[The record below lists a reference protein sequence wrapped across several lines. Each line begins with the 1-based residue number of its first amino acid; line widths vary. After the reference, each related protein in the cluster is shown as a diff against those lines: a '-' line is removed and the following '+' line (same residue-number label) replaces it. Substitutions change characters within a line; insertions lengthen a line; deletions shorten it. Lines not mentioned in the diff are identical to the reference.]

1 MPGRLRRLRRLL
13 VLGVVVVVA
22 VLALRHLGEEAALP
36 FRSPAIGVV
45 EIRGVISES
54 EDTVATLKRFGETD
68 GIGAVVVRVESP
80 GGAVGP
86 SQEIH
91 DAVTRLRQKKPV
103 VASLG
108 SLAASGGYYVAAACK
123 PIVANPG
130 TLTGSIGVVMAVRN
144 LEGLADWAGVK
155 ETVIK
160 SAPYKDIAN
169 PLRTLTA
176 EERVLLQRMVD
187 DVHGQ
192 FVQAVAQGRAMSEEA
207 VRQVAD
213 GRLYS
218 GAQARELGLVD
229 TLGGLEDA
237 VALAAEAAGLEGEP
251 RTVRAG
257 ARRRLPWVEWL
268 DGLFGWSSDELRLAR
283 LPEGPLFL
291 YLGREPEMR

>member
-1 MPGRLRRLRRLL
+1 MPRRSRRLRRLL
-13 VLGVVVVVA
+13 VLGVLLAGA
-22 VLALRHLGEEAALP
+22 VLALRHLAGEAALP
-36 FRSPAIGVV
+36 FQTPAIGVV

-54 EDTVATLKRFGETD
+54 DDIVDTLKRFGEAD
-68 GIGAVVVRVESP
+68 GIGAVVIRVESP

-86 SQEIH
+86 SQEIY
-91 DAVTRLRQKKPV
+91 DAVTRLRKKKPV

-130 TLTGSIGVVMAVRN
+130 TLTGSIGVIMAVRN
-144 LEGLADWAGVK
+144 LEGLAGWVGVN

-169 PLRTLTA
+169 PLRTVTP
-176 EERVLLQRMVD
+176 EEQTILQRMVD

-192 FVQAVAQGRAMSEEA
+192 FVHAVAQGRAMSEEA
-207 VRQVAD
+207 VRGVAD

-229 TLGGLEDA
+229 ELGGLEDA

-251 RTVRAG
+251 RTVRG
-257 ARRRLPWVEWL
+257 GGRRRLPWVDWL
-268 DGLFGWSSDELRLAR
+268 GSLFGWSRHELGLAR
-283 LPEGPLFL
+283 LPAGPLFL
-291 YLGREPEMR
+291 YLGRELEVR